1 MTLIRLEW
9 VFRQPGDREFKS
21 PLAHLYKKRG
31 NKMKDK
37 KISTKVLEDIAD
49 VIIEVDKKILDK
61 LSKH

>member
-1 MTLIRLEW
+1 
-9 VFRQPGDREFKS
+9 
-21 PLAHLYKKRG
+21 
-31 NKMKDK
+31 MKDK